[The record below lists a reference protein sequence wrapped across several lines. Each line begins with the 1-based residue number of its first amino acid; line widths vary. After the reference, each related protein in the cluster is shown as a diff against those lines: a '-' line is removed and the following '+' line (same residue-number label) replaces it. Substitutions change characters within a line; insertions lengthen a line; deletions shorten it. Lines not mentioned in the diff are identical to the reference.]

1 VEETVERDDSKQQ
14 QPPDPV
20 SRQRLTSPWDVGGGL
35 KDCLSHCV
43 NTSFDSDELF
53 GCAME
58 CFIIDRNLP
67 RENWRA
73 NG

>member
-1 VEETVERDDSKQQ
+1 MPSEEEGTEQQ
-14 QPPDPV
+14 
-20 SRQRLTSPWDVGGGL
+20 SMRRARLSNPWDVGGGL

-43 NTSFDSDELF
+43 NTSFDNDELF